1 MADIFKIPTNSEN
14 ASFKIRTDLEGATY
28 VLRMD
33 WNERAERWCLSIFDA
48 DETPILMGVPMNIN
62 MDLWGRFRLVDLP
75 PGILMLYDTTGRNEE
90 AGRDDLGD
98 KAVLIYREA
107 G

>member
-1 MADIFKIPTNSEN
+1 MADIVEIPTDSEN

-28 VLRMD
+28 VLHLH
-33 WNERAERWCLSIFDA
+33 WNGRAERWFLSIFDA
-48 DETPILMGVPMNIN
+48 DEQPILMGVPLNIN
-62 MDLWGRFRLVDLP
+62 MDVWGRFRLSALP

-90 AGRDDLGD
+90 AGRDDLGG